1 MNFFEHQ
8 ARAKRNSGRLILL
21 LALAVISLIGL
32 TSVILMLLISV
43 FGQAPLQLIGHE
55 FPDYAADGSQTIDW
69 SLIAMVAVAIISV
82 VLLGS
87 LYKSLQLSTGGKA
100 VAERLGGRLIN
111 LAPQSPEERRI
122 LNVVE
127 EMAIASGTPV
137 PPVYLLDD
145 PSINAF
151 AAGLTP
157 QDAVIGITRGAIFL
171 LSRDELQGV
180 IAHEFSHIFHG
191 DMRLNTRLVAVL
203 HGILLLG
210 LIGGHLLDSSN
221 RTIRLTSRLKDRNNA
236 GVLFLGIGCT
246 LWLLGAAGT
255 FFGNWIK
262 AAVSRQREYLADA
275 AAVQFTRNDQ
285 SIAGALKKI
294 GGYAAG
300 SQLHTSHAAEFSHM
314 YFGPGVRMALDSMM
328 ATHPPLEERIRR
340 VDPRWDGSYPVVVLP
355 SDAYGYTTNID
366 ANANS
371 SAAQVRA
378 TWDTELSALSGAAPS
393 YSAQAAVHAIDNIGQ
408 PQAAHL
414 RAARNSLQRLAAPL
428 TAAAHRSLD
437 AQALVYGL
445 LLSREALHL
454 NKQLALLLP
463 RLNPDIAQ
471 VLQQLQG
478 ELSTLD
484 DDLRLPLL
492 DLLIPALKQLDRQQF
507 TELKHNL
514 VLLAQ
519 ADQVVSLMEWSLF
532 RILERS
538 VQGPRALEGQ
548 YRLSEMAAEC
558 AVLLSALAHAGQD
571 DPEMAAQALNKA
583 CAALPFEPLTLA
595 AYSSELK
602 NLNAALKRLSRL
614 LPLQKP
620 RLLKAMAIC
629 IAHNGRINAAEA
641 ELMRAVA
648 DTLDCPM
655 PPLLGD

>member
-8 ARAKRNSGRLILL
+8 ARAKRNSGRLVLL
-21 LALAVISLIGL
+21 LGLAVICLVTLTSLTLMLLLQLFGEVPAHSAESRIGLDWSLIGL
-32 TSVILMLLISV
+32 IAATVI
-43 FGQAPLQLIGHE
+43 A
-55 FPDYAADGSQTIDW
+55 
-69 SLIAMVAVAIISV
+69 V

-87 LYKSLQLSTGGKA
+87 LYKSAQLSKGGKA

-111 LAPQSPEERRI
+111 LAPQSPEERRV

-145 PSINAF
+145 PGINAF

-210 LIGGHLLDSSN
+210 LIGGQLLDSDSN
-221 RTIRLTSRLKDRNNA
+221 RHTRVSISSSVKNNS
-236 GVLFLGIGCT
+236 GVALSAIGCA
-246 LWLLGAAGT
+246 LWVLGYAGT
-255 FFGNWIK
+255 FFGNLIK
-262 AAVSRQREYLADA
+262 AAVSRQREFLADA

-294 GGYAAG
+294 GGYACG
-300 SQLHTSHAAEFSHM
+300 SQLRASHAAEFSHM
-314 YFGPGVRMALDSMM
+314 YFGPGISLAFGSLM

-340 VDPRWDGSYPVVVLP
+340 VEPRWDGSFPQVVLP
-355 SDAYGYTTNID
+355 AEAYGNNAD
-366 ANANS
+366 AAAPVS
-371 SAAQVRA
+371 ADWDAAISGLSAA
-378 TWDTELSALSGAAPS
+378 PN
-393 YSAQAAVHAIDNIGQ
+393 YSPQAAEHAIEHIGE

-414 RAARNSLQRLAAPL
+414 NAARNSLQRLAEPL
-428 TAAAHRSLD
+428 KAAAHHSLD

-445 LLSREALHL
+445 LLSREEPHL
-454 NKQLALLLP
+454 SKQLDLLRP

-478 ELSTLD
+478 ELSRLD
-484 DDLRLPLL
+484 ADLRLPLL
-492 DLLIPALKQLDRQQF
+492 ELAIPALKQLDRQQF
-507 TELKHNL
+507 TELKKNL

-519 ADQVVSLMEWSLF
+519 ADQVVNLMEWSLF

-538 VQGPRALEGQ
+538 VQGPRPIDGQ
-548 YRLSEMAAEC
+548 YRLSEMAAES
-558 AVLLSALAHAGQD
+558 AVLLSALAHAGHD
-571 DPEMAAQALNKA
+571 DPKFAAQALAKA

-595 AYSSELK
+595 ARSPALK
-602 NLNAALKRLSRL
+602 SLDAALKRLSQL

-629 IAHNGRINAAEA
+629 IAHDGRINAAEA

-655 PPLLGD
+655 PPLLSD

>member
-21 LALAVISLIGL
+21 LALAVLCLVSLTSIVLTLLLQVFGEVPAYSAESRIGLDWTLIGSIA
-32 TSVILMLLISV
+32 SVV
-43 FGQAPLQLIGHE
+43 V
-55 FPDYAADGSQTIDW
+55 T
-69 SLIAMVAVAIISV
+69 V

-87 LYKSLQLSTGGKA
+87 LYKNIQLSSGGKA

-111 LAPQSPEERRI
+111 LAPQNPEERRI

-210 LIGGHLLDSSN
+210 LIGGQLLDSS
-221 RTIRLTSRLKDRNNA
+221 RHGLRLGSSSDRNKSA
-236 GVLFLGIGCT
+236 GVFIAIGGALWVLGY
-246 LWLLGAAGT
+246 AGT
-255 FFGNWIK
+255 FFGNLIK
-262 AAVSRQREYLADA
+262 AAVSRQREFLADA

-294 GGYAAG
+294 GGYASG
-300 SQLHTSHAAEFSHM
+300 SQLHASHAAEFSHM
-314 YFGPGVRMALDSMM
+314 YFGPGIHMALGSLM

-340 VDPRWDGSYPVVVLP
+340 VEPRWDGSFPSVTLP
-355 SDAYGYTTNID
+355 ADAYTPAVNHPADLGDN
-366 ANANS
+366 
-371 SAAQVRA
+371 
-378 TWDTELSALSGAAPS
+378 WDTALSGFNAPAPS
-393 YSAQAAVHAIDNIGQ
+393 YSPQAAEHAIANIGK
-408 PQAAHL
+408 PQAAHIS
-414 RAARNSLQRLAAPL
+414 AARNSLQRLPDALKAA
-428 TAAAHRSLD
+428 THRSLD
-437 AQALVYGL
+437 AQALMLGL
-445 LLSREALHL
+445 LLSRDASCQA
-454 NKQLALLLP
+454 KQLALLQP

-471 VLQQLQG
+471 VLEPLREQLSSLPA
-478 ELSTLD
+478 E
-484 DDLRLPLL
+484 LRLPLL
-492 DLLIPALKQLDRQQF
+492 ELAIPALKQLDPEQF
-507 TELKHNL
+507 AQLQRHL

-519 ADQVVSLMEWSLF
+519 ADKVISLMEWSLL
-532 RILERS
+532 RILQRN
-538 VQGPRALEGQ
+538 VQGPRPIDGQ
-548 YRLSEMAAEC
+548 YRLIDMPAEC
-558 AVLLSALAHAGQD
+558 AVLLSALAHAGHTNTEQ
-571 DPEMAAQALNKA
+571 AAQALAKA
-583 CAALPFEPLTLA
+583 CAALPFEPVSLA
-595 AYSSELK
+595 ANSGELK
-602 NLNAALKRLSRL
+602 TLDAALIRLSRL

-620 RLLKAMAIC
+620 RLLKAMVIC
-629 IAHNGRINAAEA
+629 ITHDGQINAAEA

-655 PPLLGD
+655 PPLLGEASK

>member
-21 LALAVISLIGL
+21 LALAVISLVTL
-32 TSVILMLLISV
+32 TSLTLMLL
-43 FGQAPLQLIGHE
+43 LQLFGEVPAYSAESRIGL
-55 FPDYAADGSQTIDW
+55 DW
-69 SLIAMVAVAIISV
+69 SLVGLIAAAVIAV

-87 LYKSLQLSTGGKA
+87 LYKNIQLSKGGKA

-111 LAPQSPEERRI
+111 LAPQSPEERRV

-145 PSINAF
+145 PGINAF

-210 LIGGHLLDSSN
+210 LIGGELLDSSTN
-221 RTIRLTSRLKDRNNA
+221 RSLRLSSSSSDKNKSS
-236 GVLFLGIGCT
+236 GVFIAIGCA
-246 LWLLGAAGT
+246 LWVLGYTGT
-255 FFGNWIK
+255 FFGNLIK
-262 AAVSRQREYLADA
+262 AAVSRQREFLADA

-294 GGYAAG
+294 GGYAGG
-300 SQLHTSHAAEFSHM
+300 SQLHASHAAEFSHM
-314 YFGPGVRMALDSMM
+314 YFGPGISMALGSLL

-340 VDPRWDGSYPVVVLP
+340 VEPRWDGSFPQVVLP
-355 SDAYGYTTNID
+355 AAAY
-366 ANANS
+366 ANS
-371 SAAQVRA
+371 A
-378 TWDTELSALSGAAPS
+378 DTETPVSASWDAELSGLSNAAPS
-393 YSAQAAVHAIDNIGQ
+393 YSPQAAEQAIEHIGE

-414 RAARNSLQRLAAPL
+414 SAARNSLQRLAEPL
-428 TAAAHRSLD
+428 KAAAHRSLD

-445 LLSREALHL
+445 LLSREEPHL
-454 NKQLALLLP
+454 GKQLELLRA

-478 ELSTLD
+478 ELSTLAA
-484 DDLRLPLL
+484 DLRLPLL
-492 DLLIPALKQLDRQQF
+492 ELAIPALKQLDTQQF
-507 TELKHNL
+507 VELKKNL

-519 ADQVVSLMEWSLF
+519 ADRVVSLMEWSLF
-532 RILERS
+532 RILERN
-538 VQGPRALEGQ
+538 VQGPRPIEGQ

-558 AVLLSALAHAGQD
+558 AVLLSALAHAGHD
-571 DPEMAAQALNKA
+571 DPSLATHALAKA
-583 CAALPFEPLTLA
+583 CAALPFEPLTLMA
-595 AYSSELK
+595 PSPELK
-602 NLNAALKRLSRL
+602 SLDAALKRLSRL

-629 IAHNGRINAAEA
+629 IAHDGRINAAEA

-648 DTLDCPM
+648 ETLDCPM

>member
-8 ARAKRNSGRLILL
+8 ARAKRNSGRLMLL
-21 LALAVISLIGL
+21 LALAVISLVTL
-32 TSVILMLLISV
+32 TSLTLMLL
-43 FGQAPLQLIGHE
+43 LQLFGEVPAYSAEARIGL
-55 FPDYAADGSQTIDW
+55 DW
-69 SLIAMVAVAIISV
+69 SLIGMIATVVIAV

-87 LYKSLQLSTGGKA
+87 LYKSIQLSKGGKV

-111 LAPQSPEERRI
+111 LAPQCPEERRL

-210 LIGGHLLDSSN
+210 LIGGLLLNSNTHRSLRLSSG
-221 RTIRLTSRLKDRNNA
+221 SRDRGKA
-236 GVLFLGIGCT
+236 AVLIFAIGGALWVLGY
-246 LWLLGAAGT
+246 AGT
-255 FFGNWIK
+255 FLGNMIK
-262 AAVSRQREYLADA
+262 AAVSRQREFLADA
-275 AAVQFTRNDQ
+275 AAVQFTRNNQ

-294 GGYAAG
+294 GGYAGG
-300 SQLHTSHAAEFSHM
+300 SQLQTSHAAEFSHM
-314 YFGPGVRMALDSMM
+314 YFGSGVSMALGGLL

-340 VDPRWDGSYPVVVLP
+340 VEPRWDGSFPQVVLP
-355 SDAYGYTTNID
+355 ASAYG
-366 ANANS
+366 NS
-371 SAAQVRA
+371 ASAVTATASETQVSAA
-378 TWDTELSALSGAAPS
+378 WDGELSGLSACAPS
-393 YSAQAAVHAIDNIGQ
+393 YSPQAAEHAIANIGQ
-408 PQAAHL
+408 PQAAHIS
-414 RAARNSLQRLAAPL
+414 AARNSLQRLAESL
-428 TAAAHRSLD
+428 KAAAHHSLD
-437 AQALVYGL
+437 AQALAYGL
-445 LLSREALHL
+445 LLSREQAHL
-454 NKQLALLLP
+454 DQQLQLLLP
-463 RLNPDIAQ
+463 RLNPDIAH
-471 VLQQLQG
+471 VLQQLRG
-478 ELSTLD
+478 DLSALPD
-484 DDLRLPLL
+484 ELRLPLL
-492 DLLIPALKQLDRQQF
+492 ELAIPALKQLDQHQF
-507 TELKHNL
+507 VELKKNL

-519 ADQVVSLMEWSLF
+519 ADRVVSLMEWSLF
-532 RILERS
+532 RILERN
-538 VQGPRALEGQ
+538 VQGPRPMNGQ
-548 YRLSEMAAEC
+548 YRLTAMREEC
-558 AVLLSALAHAGQD
+558 RVLLSVLAHAGQD
-571 DPEMAAQALNKA
+571 DPELAAQAVANA
-583 CAALPFEPLTLA
+583 CAALPFEPFTLLA
-595 AYSSELK
+595 ASRELK
-602 NLNAALKRLSRL
+602 SLDAALKRLSQL

>member
-8 ARAKRNSGRLILL
+8 ARAKRNSGRLIVL
-21 LALAVISLIGL
+21 LALAVISLVTL
-32 TSVILMLLISV
+32 TSLVLMLLLQV
-43 FGQAPLQLIGHE
+43 FGEVPAYSAESRIGL
-55 FPDYAADGSQTIDW
+55 DW
-69 SLIAMVAVAIISV
+69 LLVGLIATVVIGV

-87 LYKSLQLSTGGKA
+87 LYKSSQLSKGGKA

-145 PSINAF
+145 PGINAF

-210 LIGGHLLDSSN
+210 LIGGELLDSSTN
-221 RTIRLTSRLKDRNNA
+221 RSLRLSGGSSGRNKSA
-236 GVLFLGIGCT
+236 GVLIAIGCA
-246 LWLLGAAGT
+246 LWVLGYTGT
-255 FFGNWIK
+255 FFGNLIK
-262 AAVSRQREYLADA
+262 AAVSRQREFLADA

-294 GGYAAG
+294 GGYAGG
-300 SQLHTSHAAEFSHM
+300 SQLQASHAAEFSHM
-314 YFGPGVRMALDSMM
+314 YFGPGISLALSSLMD
-328 ATHPPLEERIRR
+328 THPPLEERIRR
-340 VDPRWDGSYPVVVLP
+340 VEPRWDGSFPHVVLP
-355 SDAYGYTTNID
+355 AAAYNNSADAEAPVSANWD
-366 ANANS
+366 A
-371 SAAQVRA
+371 
-378 TWDTELSALSGAAPS
+378 ALSGLSAAPS
-393 YSAQAAVHAIDNIGQ
+393 YSPQAAENAIEHIGE

-414 RAARNSLQRLAAPL
+414 SAARNSLQRLAAPL
-428 TAAAHRSLD
+428 KAAAHRSLD

-445 LLSREALHL
+445 LLSREEPQLG
-454 NKQLALLLP
+454 KQLELL
-463 RLNPDIAQ
+463 RAQLNPDIAL
-471 VLQQLQG
+471 VLQQLRG
-478 ELSTLD
+478 ELSALA

-492 DLLIPALKQLDRQQF
+492 ELAIPALKQLAPQQF
-507 TELKHNL
+507 VELKKNL

-519 ADQVVSLMEWSLF
+519 ADRVVNLMEWSLF

-538 VQGPRALEGQ
+538 VQGPRPIDGQ

-558 AVLLSALAHAGQD
+558 AVLLSALAHAGHHA
-571 DPEMAAQALNKA
+571 PELAAQALAKA

-595 AYSSELK
+595 ARSPELK
-602 NLNAALKRLSRL
+602 SLDAALKRLSQL

-629 IAHNGRINAAEA
+629 IAHDGRINAAEA

-648 DTLDCPM
+648 ETLDCPM

>member
-21 LALAVISLIGL
+21 LVLAVLCLVSL
-32 TSVILMLLISV
+32 TSLTLTLLLQIFGEVPAYSSESRTGLDWPLIRIISV
-43 FGQAPLQLIGHE
+43 VVIG
-55 FPDYAADGSQTIDW
+55 
-69 SLIAMVAVAIISV
+69 V

-87 LYKSLQLSTGGKA
+87 LYKSIQLSSGGKA

-145 PSINAF
+145 PGINAF

-191 DMRLNTRLVAVL
+191 DMRLNTRLIAIL

-210 LIGGHLLDSSN
+210 LIGGQILDSSTN
-221 RTIRLTSRLKDRNNA
+221 RSLRLSSSSSRDKSGL
-236 GVLFLGIGCT
+236 LFIAIGCV
-246 LWLLGAAGT
+246 LWLLGYAGT
-255 FFGNWIK
+255 FFGNLIK
-262 AAVSRQREYLADA
+262 AAVSRQREFLADA
-275 AAVQFTRNDQ
+275 SAVQFTRNDQ

-294 GGYAAG
+294 GGYSFG
-300 SQLHTSHAAEFSHM
+300 SQLHNSHAAEFSHM
-314 YFGPGVRMALDSMM
+314 YFGPGVQLTFDSLM
-328 ATHPPLEERIRR
+328 ATHPPLAERIRR
-340 VDPRWDGSYPVVVLP
+340 VDPHWDGSFTPVSLP
-355 SDAYGYTTNID
+355 ATYALSGDYDADSYWRSTD
-366 ANANS
+366 A
-371 SAAQVRA
+371 
-378 TWDTELSALSGAAPS
+378 ELSAAASS
-393 YSAQAAVHAIDNIGQ
+393 YS
-408 PQAAHL
+408 PQAAEHAIASIGNPQNAHL
-414 RAARNSLQRLAAPL
+414 SAARSSLQRLSEAL
-428 TAAAHRSLD
+428 KAAAHRSLD

-445 LLSREALHL
+445 LLSRKPSEQGQ
-454 NKQLALLLP
+454 QLELLQP

-471 VLQQLQG
+471 ALQHLLS
-478 ELSTLD
+478 ELTGLA

-492 DLLIPALKQLDRQQF
+492 DLAIPALKQLDRAQF
-507 TELKHNL
+507 AELQSNL

-519 ADQVVSLMEWSLF
+519 ADRVVNLMEWSLF
-532 RILERS
+532 RILQRN
-538 VQGPRALEGQ
+538 VQIQRPLDGRYKLIQMTE
-548 YRLSEMAAEC
+548 EC
-558 AVLLSALAHAGQD
+558 GVLLSALAHAGHD
-571 DPEMAAQALNKA
+571 DPQMAAQALAQA
-583 CAALPFEPLTLA
+583 CAALPFEPLSLAKHSSSLKTLD
-595 AYSSELK
+595 
-602 NLNAALKRLSRL
+602 AALQRLSQL

-629 IAHNGRINAAEA
+629 IAHDGQIKSAEA

>member
-21 LALAVISLIGL
+21 LALAVLCLVSLTSIVLTLLLQVFGEVPAYSAESRIGLDWTLIGSIA
-32 TSVILMLLISV
+32 SVV
-43 FGQAPLQLIGHE
+43 
-55 FPDYAADGSQTIDW
+55 
-69 SLIAMVAVAIISV
+69 VAV

-87 LYKSLQLSTGGKA
+87 LYKNIQLSSGGKA
-100 VAERLGGRLIN
+100 VAERLGGRLLN

-210 LIGGHLLDSSN
+210 LIGGQLLDSSS
-221 RTIRLTSRLKDRNNA
+221 RHGLRLSSSSDRNKSA
-236 GVLFLGIGCT
+236 GVFIAIGGA
-246 LWLLGAAGT
+246 LWLLGYAGT
-255 FFGNWIK
+255 FFGNLIK
-262 AAVSRQREYLADA
+262 AAVSRQREFLADA

-294 GGYAAG
+294 GGYASG
-300 SQLHTSHAAEFSHM
+300 SQLHASHAAEFSHM
-314 YFGPGVRMALDSMM
+314 YFGPGIHMALGSLM

-340 VDPRWDGSYPVVVLP
+340 VEPRWDGSYPSVTLP
-355 SDAYGYTTNID
+355 ADAYTPAVNHPANLGDSWD
-366 ANANS
+366 A
-371 SAAQVRA
+371 
-378 TWDTELSALSGAAPS
+378 ALSGFNAPAPS
-393 YSAQAAVHAIDNIGQ
+393 YSPQAAEHAIANIGK
-408 PQAAHL
+408 PQAAHIS
-414 RAARNSLQRLAAPL
+414 AARNSLQRLPDAL
-428 TAAAHRSLD
+428 KAAAHRSLD
-437 AQALVYGL
+437 AQALMLGL
-445 LLSREALHL
+445 LLSRDASCQA
-454 NKQLALLLP
+454 KQLALLQP

-471 VLQQLQG
+471 VLGQLGG
-478 ELSTLD
+478 ELSSLPAE
-484 DDLRLPLL
+484 LRLPLL
-492 DLLIPALKQLDRQQF
+492 ELAIPALKQLDPEQF
-507 TELKHNL
+507 TQLQRHL

-519 ADQVVSLMEWSLF
+519 ADKVISLMEWSLL
-532 RILERS
+532 RILQRN
-538 VQGPRALEGQ
+538 VPGPRLVDGQ
-548 YRLSEMAAEC
+548 YRLIDMPNEC
-558 AVLLSALAHAGQD
+558 AVLLSALAHAGHTDTEQ
-571 DPEMAAQALNKA
+571 AAQALAKA
-583 CAALPFEPLTLA
+583 CAALPFEPVSLA
-595 AYSSELK
+595 ANNGELK
-602 NLNAALKRLSRL
+602 TLDAALIRLSRL

-629 IAHNGRINAAEA
+629 ITHDGQINAAEA

-655 PPLLGD
+655 PPLLSEASK

>member
-8 ARAKRNSGRLILL
+8 ARAKRNSGRLIVLL
-21 LALAVISLIGL
+21 GLAVICLITL
-32 TSVILMLLISV
+32 TSVTLMILISV
-43 FGQAPLQLIGHE
+43 FGQAPLQILSHNV
-55 FPDYAADGSQTIDW
+55 PSYAADGSLLSDG
-69 SLIAMVAVAIISV
+69 SLIAAVSLAVISV
-82 VLLGS
+82 VVLGS
-87 LYKSLQLSTGGKA
+87 LYKTLQLSKGGKA

-111 LAPQSPEERRI
+111 LAPQSPEERRV

-210 LIGGHLLDSSN
+210 LIGGQLLDSRN
-221 RTIRLTSRLKDRNNA
+221 RSIRLTTRLNDRNNT
-236 GVLFLGIGCT
+236 GVLIVAIGCA
-246 LWLLGAAGT
+246 LWLLGYAGT
-255 FFGNWIK
+255 FFGNLIK
-262 AAVSRQREYLADA
+262 AAVSRQREFLADA

-294 GGYAAG
+294 GGYPSG
-300 SQLHTSHAAEFSHM
+300 SQLQARHAAEFSHM
-314 YFGPGVRMALDSMM
+314 YFGPGIDMALGSLL
-328 ATHPPLEERIRR
+328 ATHPPLAERIRR
-340 VDPRWDGSYPVVVLP
+340 VDPRWDGSFPTVTLAAN
-355 SDAYGYTTNID
+355 AYGASVNSEGNLSGSWD
-366 ANANS
+366 A
-371 SAAQVRA
+371 
-378 TWDTELSALSGAAPS
+378 ALSGFSAGAAA
-393 YSAQAAVHAIDNIGQ
+393 YSPQAAEQAIANIGN

-414 RAARNSLQRLAAPL
+414 SAARSSLQRLPEQL
-428 TAAAHRSLD
+428 KAAAHRSLD
-437 AQALVYGL
+437 AQALMLGL
-445 LLSREALHL
+445 LLSPDAAILSQ
-454 NKQLALLLP
+454 QLARLQP

-471 VLQQLQG
+471 VLEQLQG
-478 ELSTLD
+478 DLRGLPA
-484 DDLRLPLL
+484 DLRLPLL
-492 DLLIPALKQLDRQQF
+492 DLAIPALKQLDPEQF
-507 TELKHNL
+507 AELQRNL

-519 ADQVVSLMEWSLF
+519 TDRVISLMEWSLL
-532 RILERS
+532 RILQRN
-538 VQGPRALEGQ
+538 VQGPRPLDGQ
-548 YRLSEMAAEC
+548 FRLMDMAAEC
-558 AVLLSALAHAGQD
+558 GVLLSALAHAGHNHA
-571 DPEMAAQALNKA
+571 ELATQALAKA
-583 CAALPFEPLTLA
+583 CAALPFEPLSLATRNHPLKTLDV
-595 AYSSELK
+595 
-602 NLNAALKRLSRL
+602 ALTRLSRL

-629 IAHNGRINAAEA
+629 IAHDGHINAAEA

-655 PPLLGD
+655 PPLLGDEFK

>member
-21 LALAVISLIGL
+21 LTLAVISLVGL
-32 TSVILMLLISV
+32 TSVTLMLLLQV
-43 FGQAPLQLIGHE
+43 FGEVPAYSAESRIGL
-55 FPDYAADGSQTIDW
+55 DW
-69 SLIAMVAVAIISV
+69 SLIGLIAAAVIGV

-87 LYKSLQLSTGGKA
+87 LYKSIELSKGGKA
-100 VAERLGGRLIN
+100 VAERLGGRLLN

-145 PSINAF
+145 PGINAF

-210 LIGGHLLDSSN
+210 LIGGELLDSSTD
-221 RTIRLTSRLKDRNNA
+221 RSLRLSSSRDRNKSA
-236 GVLFLGIGCT
+236 ALFIAIGCA
-246 LWLLGAAGT
+246 LWLLGYAGT
-255 FFGNWIK
+255 FCGNWIK
-262 AAVSRQREYLADA
+262 AAVSRQREFLADA

-285 SIAGALKKI
+285 GIAGALKKI
-294 GGYAAG
+294 GGYAGG
-300 SQLHTSHAAEFSHM
+300 SQLHASHAAEFSHM
-314 YFGPGVRMALDSMM
+314 YFGPGISMALGSLM

-340 VDPRWDGSYPVVVLP
+340 VEPRWDGSFPQVSLP
-355 SDAYGYTTNID
+355 AGAYGYSAD
-366 ANANS
+366 AEAPVS
-371 SAAQVRA
+371 VD
-378 TWDTELSALSGAAPS
+378 WDAALSGLSAAPS
-393 YSAQAAVHAIDNIGQ
+393 YSPQAAEHAIEHIGE

-414 RAARNSLQRLAAPL
+414 SAARNSLQRLAEPL
-428 TAAAHRSLD
+428 KAAAHRSLD

-445 LLSREALHL
+445 LLSREEPQLG
-454 NKQLALLLP
+454 KQLELL
-463 RLNPDIAQ
+463 RAQLNPDIAL
-471 VLQQLQG
+471 VLQQLRG
-478 ELSTLD
+478 ELSALA

-492 DLLIPALKQLDRQQF
+492 ELAIPALKQLAPQQF
-507 TELKHNL
+507 VELKKNL

-519 ADQVVSLMEWSLF
+519 ADRVVNLMEWSLF

-538 VQGPRALEGQ
+538 VQGPRPIDGQ

-558 AVLLSALAHAGQD
+558 AVLLSALAHAGHHA
-571 DPEMAAQALNKA
+571 PELAAQALAKA

-595 AYSSELK
+595 ARSPELK
-602 NLNAALKRLSRL
+602 SLDAALKRLSQL

-629 IAHNGRINAAEA
+629 IAHDGRINAAEA

-648 DTLDCPM
+648 ETLDCPM

>member
-8 ARAKRNSGRLILL
+8 ARAKRNSGRLVLL
-21 LALAVISLIGL
+21 LGLAVISLVTL
-32 TSVILMLLISV
+32 TSLTLMLL
-43 FGQAPLQLIGHE
+43 LQLFGEVPAYSAESRIGL
-55 FPDYAADGSQTIDW
+55 DW
-69 SLIAMVAVAIISV
+69 SLIGIIATVVIAV

-87 LYKSLQLSTGGKA
+87 LYKSSQLSKGGKA

-111 LAPQSPEERRI
+111 LAPQSPEERRV

-145 PSINAF
+145 PGINAF

-210 LIGGHLLDSSN
+210 LIGGELLDSSTN
-221 RTIRLTSRLKDRNNA
+221 RSLRLSSSSDRNKSA
-236 GVLFLGIGCT
+236 GVFIAIGCA
-246 LWLLGAAGT
+246 LWVLGYAGT
-255 FFGNWIK
+255 FFGNLIK
-262 AAVSRQREYLADA
+262 AAVSRQREFLADA

-294 GGYAAG
+294 GGYAGG
-300 SQLHTSHAAEFSHM
+300 SQLQASHAAEFSHM
-314 YFGPGVRMALDSMM
+314 YFGPGISLALGSLM

-340 VDPRWDGSYPVVVLP
+340 VEPRWDGSFPQVVLP
-355 SDAYGYTTNID
+355 AEAYGK
-366 ANANS
+366 
-371 SAAQVRA
+371 AQVSA
-378 TWDTELSALSGAAPS
+378 NWDAAISGLSAAPS
-393 YSAQAAVHAIDNIGQ
+393 YSPQAAEHAIAHIGE

-414 RAARNSLQRLAAPL
+414 NAARNSLQRLAEPL

-445 LLSREALHL
+445 LLSREEPQLS
-454 NKQLALLLP
+454 KQLELLRP
-463 RLNPDIAQ
+463 RLNPDISQA
-471 VLQQLQG
+471 LQQLRG
-478 ELSTLD
+478 ELSRLD
-484 DDLRLPLL
+484 ADLRLPLL
-492 DLLIPALKQLDRQQF
+492 ELAIPALKQLDRQQF
-507 TELKHNL
+507 TELKNNL

-538 VQGPRALEGQ
+538 VQGPRPIDGQ
-548 YRLSEMAAEC
+548 YRLSEMGAES
-558 AVLLSALAHAGQD
+558 AVLLSALAHAGHD
-571 DPEMAAQALNKA
+571 DAKVAAQALAKA

-595 AYSSELK
+595 ARSPELK
-602 NLNAALKRLSRL
+602 SLDAALKRLSRL

-629 IAHNGRINAAEA
+629 IAHDGRINAAEA

-655 PPLLGD
+655 PPLLSD

>member
-21 LALAVISLIGL
+21 LALAVLCLVSLTSIVLTLLLQVFGEVPAYSAESRTGLDWTLIGSIA
-32 TSVILMLLISV
+32 SVV
-43 FGQAPLQLIGHE
+43 
-55 FPDYAADGSQTIDW
+55 
-69 SLIAMVAVAIISV
+69 VAV

-87 LYKSLQLSTGGKA
+87 LYKNIQLSSGGKV

-210 LIGGHLLDSSN
+210 LIGGQLLDSS
-221 RTIRLTSRLKDRNNA
+221 RHGLRLGSSSDRNKSA
-236 GVLFLGIGCT
+236 GVFIAIGGALWVLGY
-246 LWLLGAAGT
+246 AGT
-255 FFGNWIK
+255 FFGNLIK
-262 AAVSRQREYLADA
+262 AAVSRQREFLADA

-294 GGYAAG
+294 GGYTSG
-300 SQLHTSHAAEFSHM
+300 SQLHASHAAEFSHM
-314 YFGPGVRMALDSMM
+314 YFGPGIHMALGSLM

-340 VDPRWDGSYPVVVLP
+340 VEPRWDGSYPSVTLP
-355 SDAYGYTTNID
+355 ADAYTPAVNQQ
-366 ANANS
+366 ANLDDNWGA
-371 SAAQVRA
+371 
-378 TWDTELSALSGAAPS
+378 ALSGFNAPAPS
-393 YSAQAAVHAIDNIGQ
+393 YSPHAAEHAIANIGK
-408 PQAAHL
+408 PQAAHIS
-414 RAARNSLQRLAAPL
+414 AARSSLQRLPDAL
-428 TAAAHRSLD
+428 KAAAHRSLD
-437 AQALVYGL
+437 AQALMLGL
-445 LLSREALHL
+445 LLSRDTSCQT
-454 NKQLALLLP
+454 KQLALLQP

-471 VLQQLQG
+471 VLGQLGG
-478 ELSTLD
+478 ELSSLPAE
-484 DDLRLPLL
+484 LRLPLL
-492 DLLIPALKQLDRQQF
+492 ELAIPALKQLDPEQF
-507 TELKHNL
+507 SQLQRHL

-519 ADQVVSLMEWSLF
+519 ADKVISLMEWSLL
-532 RILERS
+532 RILQRN
-538 VQGPRALEGQ
+538 VQGPRPIDGQ
-548 YRLSEMAAEC
+548 YRLIDMPAEC
-558 AVLLSALAHAGQD
+558 GVLLSALAHAGHTDTEQ
-571 DPEMAAQALNKA
+571 AAQALAKA
-583 CAALPFEPLTLA
+583 CAALPFEPVSLA
-595 AYSSELK
+595 ANSGELK
-602 NLNAALKRLSRL
+602 TLDAALIRLSRL

-620 RLLKAMAIC
+620 RLLKAMVIC
-629 IAHNGRINAAEA
+629 ITHDGQINAAEA

-655 PPLLGD
+655 PPLLGEASK

>member
-55 FPDYAADGSQTIDW
+55 FPDYAVDGSRATDW
-69 SLIAMVAVAIISV
+69 SLITTVAITIISV

-87 LYKSLQLSTGGKA
+87 LYKSLQLSGGGKA

-210 LIGGHLLDSSN
+210 LIGGQLLDSSN
-221 RTIRLTSRLKDRNNA
+221 RPIRLTSQLKDRNNV
-236 GVLFLGIGCT
+236 GVLILAIGCT

-255 FFGNWIK
+255 FFGNLIK
-262 AAVSRQREYLADA
+262 AAVSRQREFLADA

-285 SIAGALKKI
+285 GIAGALKKI

-300 SQLHTSHAAEFSHM
+300 SQLHTRHAAEFSHM
-314 YFGPGVRMALDSMM
+314 YFGPGIRMALGSMM
-328 ATHPPLEERIRR
+328 ATHPALDERIRR

-355 SDAYGYTTNID
+355 NDAYGYTSNID
-366 ANANS
+366 SNNS
-371 SAAQVRA
+371 NEAQLGA
-378 TWDTELSALSGAAPS
+378 TWDMELSRLSGAVPS
-393 YSAQAAVHAIDNIGQ
+393 YSAQAAEHAINNIGQ

-414 RAARNSLQRLAAPL
+414 HAARNSLQRLPATL

-454 NKQLALLLP
+454 SKQLALLRP
-463 RLNPDIAQ
+463 RLNPDVAQ

-478 ELSTLD
+478 DLSTLD

-507 TELKHNL
+507 IELKHNL

-538 VQGPRALEGQ
+538 VQGPRPVDGQ

-558 AVLLSALAHAGQD
+558 TVLLSALAHAGQA
-571 DPEMAAQALNKA
+571 DPNLAAQALSKA
-583 CAALPFEPLTLA
+583 CAALPFAPLSLA
-595 AYSSELK
+595 AHSHELK
-602 NLNAALKRLSRL
+602 NLNAALKRLSQL

-629 IAHNGRINAAEA
+629 IADNDRINAAEA

-655 PPLLGD
+655 PPLLGN

>member
-21 LALAVISLIGL
+21 LALAVLCLVSLTSIVLTLLLQVFGEVPAYSAESRIGLDWTLIGSIA
-32 TSVILMLLISV
+32 SVV
-43 FGQAPLQLIGHE
+43 
-55 FPDYAADGSQTIDW
+55 
-69 SLIAMVAVAIISV
+69 VAV

-87 LYKSLQLSTGGKA
+87 LYKNIQLSSGGKA

-145 PSINAF
+145 PCINAF

-210 LIGGHLLDSSN
+210 LIGGQLLDSSS
-221 RTIRLTSRLKDRNNA
+221 RHGLRLGSSSDRNKSA
-236 GVLFLGIGCT
+236 GVFIAIGAALWVLGY
-246 LWLLGAAGT
+246 AGT
-255 FFGNWIK
+255 FFGNLIK
-262 AAVSRQREYLADA
+262 AAVSRQREFLADA

-294 GGYAAG
+294 GGYASG
-300 SQLHTSHAAEFSHM
+300 SQLHASHAAEFSHM
-314 YFGPGVRMALDSMM
+314 YFGPGIHMALGSLM
-328 ATHPPLEERIRR
+328 ATHPPLAERIRR
-340 VDPRWDGSYPVVVLP
+340 VEPRWDGSFPSVTLP
-355 SDAYGYTTNID
+355 AEAYASASSDNPQADLTEHWD
-366 ANANS
+366 A
-371 SAAQVRA
+371 
-378 TWDTELSALSGAAPS
+378 ALSGFSTTTPS
-393 YSAQAAVHAIDNIGQ
+393 YSPHAAEHAIANIGK
-408 PQAAHL
+408 PQAAHIS
-414 RAARNSLQRLAAPL
+414 AARSSLQRLPDAL
-428 TAAAHRSLD
+428 KAAAHRSLD
-437 AQALVYGL
+437 AQALMLGL
-445 LLSREALHL
+445 LLSRDASCQA
-454 NKQLALLLP
+454 KQLALLQP

-471 VLQQLQG
+471 VLEQLGG
-478 ELSTLD
+478 ELSSLPAE
-484 DDLRLPLL
+484 LRLPLL
-492 DLLIPALKQLDRQQF
+492 ELAIPALKQLDPEQF
-507 TELKHNL
+507 AQLQRHL

-519 ADQVVSLMEWSLF
+519 ADKVISLMEWSLL
-532 RILERS
+532 RILQRN
-538 VQGPRALEGQ
+538 VQGPRPVDGQ
-548 YRLSEMAAEC
+548 YRLIDMPAEC
-558 AVLLSALAHAGQD
+558 GVLLSALAHAGHTDTEQ
-571 DPEMAAQALNKA
+571 AAQALAKA
-583 CAALPFEPLTLA
+583 CAALPFEPVSLA
-595 AYSSELK
+595 ANSGELK
-602 NLNAALKRLSRL
+602 TLDAALIRLSRL

-620 RLLKAMAIC
+620 RLLKAMVIC
-629 IAHNGRINAAEA
+629 ITHDGQINAAEA

-655 PPLLGD
+655 PPLLGEASK